1 MALDE
6 PKSDDSVFDEGG
18 CRFLMAP
25 DVTEVV
31 RQMGGVRIDYID
43 EPTRKG
49 YTIQVVDRNCGSG
62 GCDCG
67 S

>member
-6 PKSDDSVFDEGG
+6 PKTEDSVFDVGG
-18 CRFLMAP
+18 CKFLLAP

-31 RQMGGVRIDYID
+31 RQMGGVKVDYVD
-43 EPTRKG
+43 EPQRKG
-49 YTIQVVDRNCGSG
+49 YTIQVVDRNCG
-62 GCDCG
+62 GCECG